1 MSSRPTW
8 PAGPG
13 PGPDGL
19 ERAFRAADRRRLRT
33 AAASATMPVTLA
45 AVVLAA
51 ATGSGG
57 VASLD
62 VQPADRGASAPAG
75 PGGPARA
82 RAGSPASAEPV
93 GAVSREPDAG
103 GDRAGA
109 AGPGRGADASPP
121 ASPFPTMRW
130 PSRQPA
136 EELVLT
142 AATTASTHVVLRTAV
157 HPRHHEATTTGGRYA
172 GVYFVSDDGAVAA
185 GVARLPKPAWDPAG
199 AGTADDSSL
208 REIGDFSVLPAGGY
222 TVYVFGDAETEVR
235 VPVAGGERGL
245 AATAA
250 TPANAVYRE
259 SLTTLGPTDTAAT
272 DRLPIEQDAGWA
284 GVAGGWFGGAT
295 GQGNATFDGCLTRRG
310 AACATGDPYD
320 DASTTAQVGGTTGYH
335 FDVARGFLAEP
346 RDVLSRADFNAG
358 TGAQMLTWYLL
369 IQL

>member
-1 MSSRPTW
+1 MTSRPAW
-8 PAGPG
+8 ASGPG

-33 AAASATMPVTLA
+33 AAVSATMPVTLA

-51 ATGSGG
+51 TTGGG
-57 VASLD
+57 GAASLD
-62 VQPADRGASAPAG
+62 VQPADRGASATARAG
-75 PGGPARA
+75 EPARA
-82 RAGSPASAEPV
+82 RAGSPASAGPV
-93 GAVSREPDAG
+93 GAVTAVPGAG

-109 AGPGRGADASPP
+109 VGPGRGVAASPP
-121 ASPFPTMRW
+121 ASPFPTLRW
-130 PSRQPA
+130 PSQQPA
-136 EELVLT
+136 EALVLT
-142 AATTASTHVVLRTAV
+142 AATTARTHVVLPTAV
-157 HPRHHEATTTGGRYA
+157 HPRHHETTATGGTYA

-185 GVARLPKPAWDPAG
+185 GVARLPKPAWDPTGAG
-199 AGTADDSSL
+199 AADDSSL

-235 VPVAGGERGL
+235 VPVAGGEPGL
-245 AATAA
+245 AATAT

-259 SLTTLGPTDTAAT
+259 SVTTLGPTDTAAE
-272 DRLPIEQDAGWA
+272 DRLPIEEDAGWA

-295 GQGNATFDGCLTRRG
+295 GQANATFDGCLARRD

-320 DASTTAQVGGTTGYH
+320 DASTTAQVGGTTAYH

-346 RDVLSRADFNAG
+346 RDVVSRADVNAG

-369 IQL
+369 VQL